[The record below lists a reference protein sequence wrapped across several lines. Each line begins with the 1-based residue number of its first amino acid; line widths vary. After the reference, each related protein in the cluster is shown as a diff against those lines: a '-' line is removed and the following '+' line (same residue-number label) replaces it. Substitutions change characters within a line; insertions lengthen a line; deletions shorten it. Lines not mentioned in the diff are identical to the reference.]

1 MAKKVVQVEERRA
14 LLVWDKSR
22 FQTEIEQRIVVGK
35 DLLARDVPSQSVY
48 GYGYTVKKQY
58 DENAFETFKQAKK
71 KWENVTKEILQQAFD
86 IPKNN
91 YFEEFS
97 KAGYIAIV
105 TGRED
110 WVIEYKKEV
119 SQKIAALE
127 SLIEQLPYIPCAQ
140 IEMASVPASKAKA
153 KKIFVS
159 HSSKDADFA
168 KALVKLLLLMGF
180 QPNEV
185 FCSSVQG
192 CWVDNGG
199 DFFKVIRKHFDEYEL
214 FVIFIHSPRFY
225 ESHVSLNEMG
235 AAWVLQSEYCSF
247 LTADMSFKQIDA
259 VVPSSEV
266 AVKVNGDEPKSRMND
281 WKNRILSW
289 FKKKEMVESLW
300 EMYRDDFLEKANQ
313 IVYPS
318 NTSQST
324 SKPIVHNV
332 LSDEDEKRLKE
343 WVDSNDNEL
352 YQVWY
357 TGGSAVFGLGA
368 MNQYEVKSGKE
379 MAEWQSFFKRLLAIG
394 LIEAVGYTSN
404 GNHPEYQ
411 LTEKAYKYF
420 EQQ

>member
-1 MAKKVVQVEERRA
+1 
-14 LLVWDKSR
+14 
-22 FQTEIEQRIVVGK
+22 
-35 DLLARDVPSQSVY
+35 
-48 GYGYTVKKQY
+48 
-58 DENAFETFKQAKK
+58 
-71 KWENVTKEILQQAFD
+71 
-86 IPKNN
+86 
-91 YFEEFS
+91 
-97 KAGYIAIV
+97 
-105 TGRED
+105 
-110 WVIEYKKEV
+110 
-119 SQKIAALE
+119 
-127 SLIEQLPYIPCAQ
+127 
-140 IEMASVPASKAKA
+140 
-153 KKIFVS
+153 
-159 HSSKDADFA
+159 
-168 KALVKLLLLMGF
+168 MGF

-185 FCSSVQG
+185 FCSSVPG

-199 DFFKVIRKHFDEYEL
+199 DFFKVIRQHFDEYEL

-266 AVKVNGDEPKSRMND
+266 AVKVNGGEPKSRMND

-324 SKPIVHNV
+324 SKPIVHNA

-352 YQVWY
+352 YQV
-357 TGGSAVFGLGA
+357 
-368 MNQYEVKSGKE
+368 
-379 MAEWQSFFKRLLAIG
+379 
-394 LIEAVGYTSN
+394 
-404 GNHPEYQ
+404 
-411 LTEKAYKYF
+411 
-420 EQQ
+420 